1 LAIFITFI
9 ALLISAIALY
19 ANRIYLCIL
28 IFELYPQYTSEHTI
42 KMYAEIFTLIDYPQK
57 IIQTKKIKI
66 MGIFNKNPNE
76 TEFTGGQKHWADV
89 IKNSGP
95 GELLIWRQP
104 EEDFNTNSTL
114 IVMPGEEAI
123 FIKGGTVEQTFE
135 NGTYKLTTEN
145 YPFISRLRNAFTGGI
160 STFNCVVYFVRK
172 AHTEEILWGTDS
184 PIQVRDKMLG
194 IATKLK
200 ARGAYKVQIDN
211 AVKFLEKL
219 IGNNVSDQ
227 FQEELSNYFINE
239 FQSKIKSC
247 ITRAANE
254 STQELLGIEARLD
267 EFADAISPFM
277 QETLDN
283 YGLKLV
289 KFSIAAIN
297 IDDDELRR
305 RYDEIGMDAISKMRN
320 AQADKSVMG
329 ILGDDW
335 AKQQQVDILKGI
347 AFNEGGGSVAAAG
360 AGLGMGIAA
369 GGMFGNMA
377 QQTFNPQH
385 TQQATPPSTNDNP
398 VEKIKQL
405 KEMFDLG
412 VLTQEEFD
420 TKKKEILSKM

>member
-1 LAIFITFI
+1 
-9 ALLISAIALY
+9 
-19 ANRIYLCIL
+19 
-28 IFELYPQYTSEHTI
+28 
-42 KMYAEIFTLIDYPQK
+42 
-57 IIQTKKIKI
+57 
-66 MGIFNKNPNE
+66 MGLFNNKNQNE

-89 IKNSGP
+89 IKNTGE

-135 NGTYKLTTEN
+135 NGTYKLSTEN

-172 AHTEEILWGTDS
+172 AHSEEILWGTDS

-211 AVKFLEKL
+211 PVKFLEKL
-219 IGNNVSDQ
+219 IGNNVPFQ
-227 FQEELSNYFINE
+227 FQEELSKYFINE
-239 FQSKIKSC
+239 FQSKIKSS

-254 STQELLGIEARLD
+254 TTQELLGIEARLD

-277 QETLDN
+277 QETLSD

-305 RYDEIGMDAISKMRN
+305 RYDEIGMDAIAKMRN

-347 AFNEGGGSVAAAG
+347 ANNEGGGVATAG
-360 AGLGMGIAA
+360 AGLGMGLAA
-369 GGMFGNMA
+369 GGVFGGMA
-377 QQTFNPQH
+377 QQTFNPSQN
-385 TQQATPPSTNDNP
+385 QQPTNVSP

-405 KEMFDLG
+405 KEMLDIG
-412 VLTQEEFD
+412 AITQEEFD
-420 TKKKEILSKM
+420 EKKKEILSKM